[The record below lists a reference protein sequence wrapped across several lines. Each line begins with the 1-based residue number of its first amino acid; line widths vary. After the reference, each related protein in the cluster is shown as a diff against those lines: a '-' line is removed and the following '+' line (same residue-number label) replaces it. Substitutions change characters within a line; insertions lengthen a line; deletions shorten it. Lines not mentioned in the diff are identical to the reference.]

1 MTSNMA
7 AQRMNTTA
15 GGGAYIDRSLE
26 LAATGNGALD
36 GMTFALKD
44 VFDVAGHT
52 SSAGNPDW
60 LRTHGPAERHAAV
73 VERLLAAGASLRG
86 ATVTDEV
93 MYSINGE
100 NAHYG
105 TPLNPAAP
113 GRIPGGSSSGSA
125 SAVAQGLAELG
136 IGTDT
141 GGSVRVPAAY
151 CGLYG
156 LRPTHGAVDASG
168 LIPLAPSFDTV
179 GWMARDAATLRKSGE
194 VLLAGGGVSIA
205 TDLASAGNPGASA
218 PGGSASAG
226 GPTHGGA
233 AHVASSGVAAAPA
246 FARLVVAEEMWALA
260 DEPTQA
266 ALTAYLPELERLV
279 AGAERVRMAPEGLSE
294 WMAAFRHIQGLEIWA
309 AHGEWIEAAQP
320 SFGPGIADR
329 FAWAATLR
337 REDHE
342 AAYRKREEVR
352 ARLGELLAPGTLLV
366 APTVPG
372 IAPLQGLSGEA
383 VERSRIATLQLSCP
397 AGLAGLP
404 QLTLPLR
411 GEGGCPIGL
420 SLIAAPGCDLQLL
433 ELAEVLA
440 G

>member
-1 MTSNMA
+1 
-7 AQRMNTTA
+7 
-15 GGGAYIDRSLE
+15 
-26 LAATGNGALD
+26 
-36 GMTFALKD
+36 
-44 VFDVAGHT
+44 
-52 SSAGNPDW
+52 
-60 LRTHGPAERHAAV
+60 
-73 VERLLAAGASLRG
+73 
-86 ATVTDEV
+86 
-93 MYSINGE
+93 
-100 NAHYG
+100 
-105 TPLNPAAP
+105 
-113 GRIPGGSSSGSA
+113 
-125 SAVAQGLAELG
+125 
-136 IGTDT
+136 
-141 GGSVRVPAAY
+141 
-151 CGLYG
+151 
-156 LRPTHGAVDASG
+156 
-168 LIPLAPSFDTV
+168 
-179 GWMARDAATLRKSGE
+179 
-194 VLLAGGGVSIA
+194 
-205 TDLASAGNPGASA
+205 
-218 PGGSASAG
+218 
-226 GPTHGGA
+226 
-233 AHVASSGVAAAPA
+233 
-246 FARLVVAEEMWALA
+246 MWALA

-279 AGAERVRMAPEGLSE
+279 AGAERVRMAPEGLGE

-309 AHGEWIEAAQP
+309 AHGEWIAAAQP

-352 ARLGELLAPGTLLV
+352 ARLGELLVPGTLLV

-383 VERSRIATLQLSCP
+383 VERSRVATLQLSCP

-440 G
+440 GRA

>member
-1 MTSNMA
+1 MT
-7 AQRMNTTA
+7 AQETGTTVQ
-15 GGGAYIDRSLE
+15 GEAYIDRSLE
-26 LAATGNGALD
+26 LAPTGSGALD
-36 GMTFALKD
+36 GLTFAVKD
-44 VFDVAGHT
+44 VFDIAGHV

-60 LRTHGPAERHAAV
+60 LRTHGPAASNAAV
-73 VERLLAAGASLRG
+73 VEQLLAAGASLRG
-86 ATVTDEV
+86 MTITDEV

-125 SAVAQGLAELG
+125 SAVAQGFADLG

-156 LRPTHGAVDASG
+156 LRPTHGAVDAQG

-179 GWMARDAATLRKSGE
+179 GWMAQSANVLRQAGE
-194 VLLAGGGVSIA
+194 VLLQGQ
-205 TDLASAGNPGASA
+205 
-218 PGGSASAG
+218 
-226 GPTHGGA
+226 
-233 AHVASSGVAAAPA
+233 AAASPGQG
-246 FARLVVAEEMWALA
+246 FTRLVVAEEMWALA
-260 DEPTQA
+260 DEPTRE
-266 ALTAYLPELERLV
+266 ALSAYLSKLEQLV
-279 AGAERVRMAPEGLSE
+279 AESEQVTLAPEGLGE
-294 WMAAFRHIQGLEIWA
+294 WMAAFRHIQGIEIWQ
-309 AHGEWIEAAQP
+309 AHEAWITENKP

-337 REDHE
+337 REEHE
-342 AAYRKREEVR
+342 ASYTKREEVR
-352 ARLGELLAPGTLLV
+352 ERLISLLGENTLMV

-383 VERSRIATLQLSCP
+383 VERSRVATLQLSCP

-404 QLTLPLR
+404 QLTVPLTGEAGLPV
-411 GEGGCPIGL
+411 GL
-420 SLIAAPGCDLQLL
+420 SLIAGPGQDLQLL
-433 ELAEVLA
+433 ALAEQLSA
-440 G
+440 NA

>member
-1 MTSNMA
+1 MTNSA
-7 AQRMNTTA
+7 ASETQVSGIA
-15 GGGAYIDRSLE
+15 AGGAYINKE
-26 LAATGNGALD
+26 LHLKPTGSGSLD
-36 GMTFALKD
+36 GLTFAVKD
-44 VFDVAGHT
+44 VFDIAGHV

-60 LRTHGPAERHAAV
+60 LRTHGPAETHAAV
-73 VERLLAAGASLRG
+73 VQQLLGAGAAMRG

-125 SAVAQGLAELG
+125 SAVAQGLADIG

-141 GGSVRVPAAY
+141 GGSVRVPSAY

-156 LRPTHGAVDASG
+156 MRPTHDTVDASG

-179 GWMARDAATLRKSGE
+179 GWMARSAE
-194 VLLAGGGVSIA
+194 VLLRAGRVLLGGQGQDGVS
-205 TDLASAGNPGASA
+205 TERPDETAG
-218 PGGSASAG
+218 
-226 GPTHGGA
+226 
-233 AHVASSGVAAAPA
+233 A
-246 FARLVVAEEMWALA
+246 FQKLLVAEDMWALA
-260 DEPTQA
+260 DAPTRE
-266 ALTAYLPELERLV
+266 ALTAYLPELERRV
-279 AGAERVRMAPEGLSE
+279 AAAERVTLAPEGLSE
-294 WMAAFRHIQGLEIWA
+294 WMAAFRHIQGIEIWE
-309 AHGEWIEAAQP
+309 AHGAWIGEVQP
-320 SFGPGIADR
+320 AFGPGIADR

-342 AAYRKREEVR
+342 ASYRKREEVR
-352 ARLGELLAPGTLLV
+352 ERLLGLLDGGAVIV

-383 VERSRIATLQLSCP
+383 VERSRVATLQLSCP

-411 GEGGCPIGL
+411 GEGGMPVGC
-420 SLIAAPGCDLQLL
+420 SLIAGPGQDLRLL
-433 ELAEVLA
+433 ELAAVLA
-440 G
+440 GSA